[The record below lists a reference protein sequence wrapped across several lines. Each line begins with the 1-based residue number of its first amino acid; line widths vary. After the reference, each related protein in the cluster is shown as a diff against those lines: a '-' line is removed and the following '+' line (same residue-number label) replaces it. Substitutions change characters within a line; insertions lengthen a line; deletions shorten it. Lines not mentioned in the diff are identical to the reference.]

1 MSYTMQAKNGY
12 KWWWVF
18 NYLLSFLLL
27 LLYLF
32 LELLTFLCLENDKTF
47 WQPMQTS
54 FLSISFRFLL
64 SCLVNYKKKQGD
76 TKNNNFIC
84 AFFQLYRHE
93 LMKSVKGPFTIGC
106 PNVSKVWKCI
116 FLVLFP
122 IPCAK
127 FIRKMLKIAILRHV
141 LRSRIPSEVYCSTI

>member
-93 LMKSVKGPFTIGC
+93 LMKSVKGPFTNYVDTILRY
-106 PNVSKVWKCI
+106 I
-116 FLVLFP
+116 FDHLP
-122 IPCAK
+122 IPFFGK
-127 FIRKMLKIAILRHV
+127 SNYISLWGH
-141 LRSRIPSEVYCSTI
+141 P